1 MIFKNSSKNQENRQ
15 ILIADISNS
24 CELFKKNDI

>member
-15 ILIADISNS
+15 ILIVDISNS
-24 CELFKKNDI
+24 CELFKKK